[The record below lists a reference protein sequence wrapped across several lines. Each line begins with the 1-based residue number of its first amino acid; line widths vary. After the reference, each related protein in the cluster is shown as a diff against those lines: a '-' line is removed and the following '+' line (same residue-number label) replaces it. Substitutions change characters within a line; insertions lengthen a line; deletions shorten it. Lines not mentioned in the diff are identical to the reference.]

1 MTGCGEQG
9 GIREALWAGAK
20 KMFCRRFAV
29 RYGIS
34 GGGKKKF
41 FGGEGL
47 SAFFIAYICP
57 METLDVLCAGERA
70 RIVKIDSVPEVR
82 ERLKMLNVFPGSE
95 IRLLKT
101 VFFRRTFLLEA
112 DGVRL
117 GLRRDLAKKIFVRRE
132 KGTAECGLAENA
144 THGGATSGTAREISG
159 AGAAKES
166 GKRKPGKPNGRTGAG
181 RGRAGS

>member
-1 MTGCGEQG
+1 MQG
-9 GIREALWAGAK
+9 QRKCFAPGSRSVMEWPGPE
-20 KMFCRRFAV
+20 RR
-29 RYGIS
+29 
-34 GGGKKKF
+34 KF

-57 METLDVLCAGERA
+57 METLDVLRAGERA
-70 RIVKIDSVPEVR
+70 RIVKIDSAPEVR

-166 GKRKPGKPNGRTGAG
+166 GKRKPGESNGVTGAG
-181 RGRAGS
+181 RGRAER

>member
-1 MTGCGEQG
+1 MQG
-9 GIREALWAGAK
+9 RRKCFAAGSRSV
-20 KMFCRRFAV
+20 MEWLGSER
-29 RYGIS
+29 
-34 GGGKKKF
+34 KKF

-70 RIVKIDSVPEVR
+70 RILKIDSAPEVR
-82 ERLKMLNVFPGSE
+82 ERLKMLNVFPGAE

-117 GLRRDLAKKIFVRRE
+117 GLRRDLAKKILCAGRTGRRSADSLRMQRVAGRRRERRAKPRARVRR
-132 KGTAECGLAENA
+132 KK
-144 THGGATSGTAREISG
+144 
-159 AGAAKES
+159 AAKENPES
-166 GKRKPGKPNGRTGAG
+166 QI
-181 RGRAGS
+181 

>member
-1 MTGCGEQG
+1 MGNREEFGRPFGQG
-9 GIREALWAGAK
+9 QRKCFAPGSRSVMEWPGPE
-20 KMFCRRFAV
+20 RR
-29 RYGIS
+29 
-34 GGGKKKF
+34 KF

-132 KGTAECGLAENA
+132 NGAAECGGRENA
-144 THGGATSGTAREISG
+144 MSDGETKGAKSKLLCAD
-159 AGAAKES
+159 AAKES

-181 RGRAGS
+181 RGRAER